1 MQTGSC
7 IVIPAY
13 QPNKLLPD
21 YVRALRNV
29 TDSPIIVVDDGSDPA
44 CRPWFEQSEA
54 VPGVTLL
61 RHEQNRGKGAA
72 LKTAFI
78 WIRRELPQTTCV
90 VTADC
95 DGQHS
100 VEDVMRVIE
109 ACHANPGALVLG
121 CRTFGPETPK
131 RSLRGNRFTSCVM
144 KILYNIDL
152 EDTQTGLR
160 GIPACMLGPLCTL
173 RGERYEYEL
182 NMLILARR
190 EIIPMVVVPIQ
201 TIYFNNN
208 AGSHYRT
215 VADSLR
221 VAGQMFRG
229 LGQYGLS
236 STLSAVID
244 VFLYAVFVKWIMNA
258 LPQSA
263 RILLGGLA
271 ARLISSVV
279 NYTMNRR
286 LPYVQT
292 KSVRQ
297 TAGRYYALWFVQMIC
312 SVFGAW
318 LLALLGLGEL
328 LSKWIVDL
336 LLAVASYQVQL
347 RWVFA
352 KRGELN

>member
-121 CRTFGPETPK
+121 CRTFGPPAVPARDFLPRQNPK
-131 RSLRGNRFTSCVM
+131 
-144 KILYNIDL
+144 
-152 EDTQTGLR
+152 
-160 GIPACMLGPLCTL
+160 
-173 RGERYEYEL
+173 
-182 NMLILARR
+182 
-190 EIIPMVVVPIQ
+190 
-201 TIYFNNN
+201 
-208 AGSHYRT
+208 
-215 VADSLR
+215 
-221 VAGQMFRG
+221 
-229 LGQYGLS
+229 
-236 STLSAVID
+236 
-244 VFLYAVFVKWIMNA
+244 
-258 LPQSA
+258 
-263 RILLGGLA
+263 
-271 ARLISSVV
+271 
-279 NYTMNRR
+279 
-286 LPYVQT
+286 
-292 KSVRQ
+292 
-297 TAGRYYALWFVQMIC
+297 
-312 SVFGAW
+312 
-318 LLALLGLGEL
+318 
-328 LSKWIVDL
+328 
-336 LLAVASYQVQL
+336 
-347 RWVFA
+347 
-352 KRGELN
+352 

>member
-13 QPNKLLPD
+13 QPTELLPD
-21 YVRALRNV
+21 YVRSLRAA
-29 TDSPIIVVDDGSDPA
+29 TDSPIVVVDDGSDA
-44 CRPWFEQSEA
+44 GCRTWFEQSGA

-61 RHEQNRGKGAA
+61 RHEKNRGKGAA
-72 LKTAFI
+72 LKTAFA
-78 WIRRELPQTTCV
+78 WIRRELPQTACV

-100 VEDVMRVIE
+100 VEDVMRIAEV
-109 ACHANPGALVLG
+109 CRQNPGALVLG
-121 CRTFGPETPK
+121 CRTFGPDTPK
-131 RSLRGNRFTSCVM
+131 RSLRGNRFTSRMM
-144 KILYNIDL
+144 KLLYNIDL

-160 GIPACMLGPLCTL
+160 GVPACMLGTLCTL
-173 RGERYEYEL
+173 RGDRYEYEL
-182 NMLILARR
+182 NMLILARS
-190 EIIPMVVVPIQ
+190 EMIPMVVVPIQ

-244 VFLYAVFVKWIMNA
+244 VILYAVFVKWIMNS
-258 LPQSA
+258 LPQTA

-271 ARLISSVV
+271 ARLISSIV
-279 NYTMNRR
+279 NYTLNRR

-292 KSVRQ
+292 KNVRQ
-297 TAGRYYALWFVQMIC
+297 TAARYYVLWLVQMIC

-318 LLALLGLGEL
+318 ILALFGLGEL
-328 LSKWIVDL
+328 LSKWVVDL
-336 LLAVASYQVQL
+336 LLAAASYQIQL

-352 KRGELN
+352 KRGELS

>member
-13 QPNKLLPD
+13 QPTELLPE
-21 YVRALRNV
+21 YVRALRAV
-29 TDSPIIVVDDGSDPA
+29 TDVPIVVVDDGSDPS
-44 CRPWFEQSEA
+44 CRPYFEQSEA
-54 VPGVTLL
+54 VPGCTVL

-72 LKTAFI
+72 LKTAFN
-78 WIRRELPQTTCV
+78 WLQREMPQLESV

-100 VEDVMRVIE
+100 VEDVMRIMQ
-109 ACHANPGALVLG
+109 ACHENPETLVLG
-121 CRTFGPETPK
+121 CRSFGEGTPK
-131 RSLRGNRFTSCVM
+131 RSLRGNRFTSRVM
-144 KILYNIDL
+144 KALYNIDL

-160 GIPACMLGPLCTL
+160 GIPNCLFRPLCTL
-173 RGERYEYEL
+173 RGDRYEYEL
-182 NMLILARR
+182 NMLILARQ
-190 EIIPMVVVPIQ
+190 EIVPMLVVPIQ

-215 VADSLR
+215 VVDSLR

-236 STLSAVID
+236 SVLSAVID
-244 VFLYAVFVKWIMNA
+244 VLLYAVLIKWVMHA
-258 LPQSA
+258 LPQTA
-263 RILLGGLA
+263 RIIWSGLI
-271 ARLISSVV
+271 ARLASSIV
-279 NYTMNRR
+279 NYMLNRK

-292 KSVRQ
+292 SNVRQ
-297 TAGRYYALWFVQMIC
+297 TAARYYVLWFVQMIC

-318 LLALLGLGEL
+318 LLALLGMDEL
-328 LSKWIVDL
+328 VAKWVVDI
-336 LLAVASYQVQL
+336 LLAIVSYQVQL

-352 KRGELN
+352 KKGEVQ